1 MEEKTLDL
9 PGALWLGVLTGL
21 DGPIAATGPAG
32 PKCLGVGAGVGGQ
45 AGRRSQEAPGPRGR
59 MGSALEAYGQRRFR
73 GLRGALLG
81 LGGGQGRPAGEEG
94 GQRAQ
99 RPSYRKRAAELRPL
113 EGAWGGHCAPGAR
126 ARLGSGCG
134 AQGRRPY
141 PSRRCGGAGEG
152 RGRGAWRR
160 SALHCGGGNRFQDVF
175 LLLAQRA
182 LLALGS
188 EHFGD

>member
-1 MEEKTLDL
+1 
-9 PGALWLGVLTGL
+9 
-21 DGPIAATGPAG
+21 
-32 PKCLGVGAGVGGQ
+32 
-45 AGRRSQEAPGPRGR
+45 

-81 LGGGQGRPAGEEG
+81 LGGGQGRQAGERG
-94 GQRAQ
+94 GRRAQ
-99 RPSYRKRAAELRPL
+99 RPSYGKRAAELRPL
-113 EGAWGGHCAPGAR
+113 VGAWGGHCAPGAL
-126 ARLGSGCG
+126 ALGEWVRGPGSVPLPQPALRG
-134 AQGRRPY
+134 P
-141 PSRRCGGAGEG
+141 GEG